1 MTSNSNRAS
10 APRCMVLAFLLAV
23 IAPAAPA
30 FADDLPWPRLPCAGD
45 PSPPCPEVYAPARAH
60 AWVGTFEETAWRPPA
75 CAGWESRPFKVLVAL
90 TGRFHHA
97 ADAST
102 LLARFGAISGLRQV
116 LYWSITDRAWLHL
129 TTEADA
135 LERPDDQRPRAGFTS
150 DELIARP
157 VSYFRQKD
165 NRLKTTT
172 VYGIQVRQFA
182 DDRMVVAVE
191 NVSAMRF
198 FGMTVVEPGGLQSLY
213 FLHRQTE
220 RVWRFYSVTRTSK
233 SSGLLLTASESSY
246 VNRAVA
252 MYRFIA
258 GIPTDQGPPAPAAPL
273 NR

>member
-1 MTSNSNRAS
+1 MTFNRAS

-30 FADDLPWPRLPCAGD
+30 FADDRPWPRLPCTGD
-45 PSPPCPEVYAPARAH
+45 PSPPYPEVDAPARAH

-90 TGRFHHA
+90 TGRFRHA

-172 VYGIQVRQFA
+172 VYHHNSARCEQKPTSRQH
-182 DDRMVVAVE
+182 MLH
-191 NVSAMRF
+191 MRTPTLYCNTF
-198 FGMTVVEPGGLQSLY
+198 FKKGSGPSISPSGFFY
-213 FLHRQTE
+213 
-220 RVWRFYSVTRTSK
+220 WRSFRPTR
-233 SSGLLLTASESSY
+233 
-246 VNRAVA
+246 
-252 MYRFIA
+252 
-258 GIPTDQGPPAPAAPL
+258 PAHA
-273 NR
+273 